1 MHAVVAGGI
10 DRGTSIA
17 ENKFRESPTEAG
29 RNVIDSRSCGELR
42 KPSMDSEKVSVKAQ
56 RQKHSWNSLQ
66 ISKTLKPIKSRQK
79 KKKKASG
86 SSWFPACTLQAR
98 STCACTAA

>member
-1 MHAVVAGGI
+1 MHPVVAGGI
-10 DRGTSIA
+10 DRGTPIA
-17 ENKFRESPTEAG
+17 KNKFRESPTEAE
-29 RNVIDSRSCGELR
+29 RNVIDSGSCGELR
-42 KPSMDSEKVSVKAQ
+42 NHSMDSEKVSVKAQ

-79 KKKKASG
+79 KKKASG
-86 SSWFPACTLQAR
+86 SSWFPVCTLQAR